1 MLTSSSYFLV
11 LYVFGNGF
19 QGYLLQCFP
28 RDWSKTDE
36 PVVTQI
42 FLTEDKSDV
51 YYLPF
56 LRNLLVHD
64 SLSKIIKIGLTETW
78 VSFLSTCGCVPLGPT
93 DLSIHPVLDCTSSLF
108 KCSLTCSSSSKD
120 NSSLLQTFLVVGGAW
135 DSSRQILSVK
145 SEAEKTLSTSVF
157 FMSVVTRSPAIFSSR
172 LTFTLIFLLQLVD
185 S

>member
-42 FLTEDKSDV
+42 FLT
-51 YYLPF
+51 

-172 LTFTLIFLLQLVD
+172 LTFTLVFLLQLVD